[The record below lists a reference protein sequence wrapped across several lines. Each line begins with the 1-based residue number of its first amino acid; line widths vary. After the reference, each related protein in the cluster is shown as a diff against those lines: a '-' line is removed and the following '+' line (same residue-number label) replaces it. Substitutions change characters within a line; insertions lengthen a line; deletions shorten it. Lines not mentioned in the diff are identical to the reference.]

1 MNEIILLQ
9 HTVAEC
15 KNHSKKDALQR
26 IPKELNG
33 KKKNALKTH
42 ISVNFPA
49 KPPFLNRVVS
59 GNKERLPWP
68 NEEYV
73 LKENFGSVEKGDDT
87 EQGYQL
93 EDNVK
98 VM

>member
-1 MNEIILLQ
+1 MQKPFQKGRSTEDTKRAQ
-9 HTVAEC
+9 W
-15 KNHSKKDALQR
+15 Q
-26 IPKELNG
+26 
-33 KKKNALKTH
+33 KKNALKTH